1 MATAKKVASKKTAKK
16 AVKKTATKRAYN
28 RKPKVADVETL
39 VSEPAD
45 VMAATDTACNAAV
58 QETATLVQLSDYGLW
73 DLREMPRVIRI
84 LFLLELES
92 LGYLL
97 QPDLRVPSESAALG
111 SNSDLI
117 EIVKLNHTNKL
128 ISFAQFG
135 ELELDHGVIA
145 EPIYLESR
153 LDIFNV
159 RTSRAAPTQIVLQG
173 ETFVRV

>member
-28 RKPKVADVETL
+28 RKPKTTVEDVQNEQ
-39 VSEPAD
+39 SD
-45 VMAATDTACNAAV
+45 VMAATDVGSETV
-58 QETATLVQLSDYGLW
+58 MQETRALVQLTDYSLW
-73 DLREMPRVIRI
+73 DLRALPKVIRI

-97 QPDLRVPSESAALG
+97 QPDLRVPSES
-111 SNSDLI
+111 SVICNTDLI
-117 EIVKLNHTNKL
+117 EIVKLNHNNKL
-128 ISFAQFG
+128 INFVQFG

-145 EPIYLESR
+145 EPTYLESR

-159 RTSRAAPTQIVLQG
+159 RTSRAAPIEITLQG
-173 ETFVRV
+173 ERFVRI